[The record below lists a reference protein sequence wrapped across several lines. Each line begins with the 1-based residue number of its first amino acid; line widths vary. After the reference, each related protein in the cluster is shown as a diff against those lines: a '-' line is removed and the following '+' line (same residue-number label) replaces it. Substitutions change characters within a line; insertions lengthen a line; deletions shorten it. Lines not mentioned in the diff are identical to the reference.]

1 MSHSHEH
8 GAGQARGHHGHGQSG
23 HGTAAL
29 GRAFAIGAAVNLAF
43 VLGEVGFGLAAN
55 SMALLADAAHNFGD
69 VLGLLL
75 AWWAQTLAGRIPTP
89 RRTYGFR
96 RFSILAAL
104 INASVLLIGVG
115 VIAAE
120 AVRRL
125 LAPEPVG
132 EITVMAV
139 AAAGIL
145 VNGGSALLFFGAR
158 ANDLNVRATFTHLA
172 ADAVVSLGVVASGLV
187 VLASGWQ
194 VVDPLAGLAV
204 AGVILWGTWGVM
216 RSSLDL
222 ALDAVPETVDRDA
235 VEAWLAALPGVRGVH
250 DLHIWALSTTET
262 ALTAHLVRPG
272 AGPDDALLTD
282 AAEGLCER
290 FGIVHATLQV
300 EDGVG
305 CALAEG
311 CLGGQEHRHLGET
324 TAAS

>member
-1 MSHSHEH
+1 MSHSHDH
-8 GAGQARGHHGHGQSG
+8 GAGHAHGHHGHGETG
-23 HGTAAL
+23 HATAAL

-43 VLGEVGFGLAAN
+43 VLGEVGFGVAAN

-75 AWWAQTLAGRIPTP
+75 AWWAQTLAGRMPTP

-125 LAPEPVG
+125 LAPQPVG

-158 ANDLNVRATFTHLA
+158 AHDLNVRAAFTHLA
-172 ADAVVSLGVVASGLV
+172 ADAV
-187 VLASGWQ
+187 
-194 VVDPLAGLAV
+194 
-204 AGVILWGTWGVM
+204 
-216 RSSLDL
+216 
-222 ALDAVPETVDRDA
+222 
-235 VEAWLAALPGVRGVH
+235 
-250 DLHIWALSTTET
+250 
-262 ALTAHLVRPG
+262 
-272 AGPDDALLTD
+272 
-282 AAEGLCER
+282 
-290 FGIVHATLQV
+290 
-300 EDGVG
+300 
-305 CALAEG
+305 
-311 CLGGQEHRHLGET
+311 
-324 TAAS
+324 